1 MSGKKKM
8 DNRMNLCTVTLNV
21 SPEAYGEDAITEEFS
36 CVKDGFSVQACKWYK
51 PFRGSGDVPSSPFEC
66 RFFDRGCTCE
76 IARRYAKQR
85 ATRLLKKM
93 LDAKK

>member
-21 SPEAYGEDAITEEFS
+21 SPEAYGEDGVNVDYS

-51 PFRGSGDVPSSPFEC
+51 PLRGAGGLVSQFEC
-66 RFFDRGCTCE
+66 HYFDRGCTCE

-93 LDAKK
+93 LYAKK

>member
-1 MSGKKKM
+1 MSGRKKM

-21 SPEAYGEDAITEEFS
+21 SPEAYGEDGVTVDYS

-51 PFRGSGDVPSSPFEC
+51 PLRGAGGLVSPCEC
-66 RFFDRGCTCE
+66 HYFDHGCTCG